1 MIPLSAHAFSLWDFF
16 VSKTEVAEAQATAII
31 IPSLSTPALKA
42 ATNFDPNPA
51 KGGGDITVVDGVA
64 LLAESG
70 PAGTLADIEL
80 SEPKHTAISL
90 YVVRPDDTLS
100 QIAKMHDVTTNTI
113 LWANDLKNSKDIHPG
128 DTLVILPIS
137 GVKHKVA
144 KGETIASIVKKY
156 KGDMAETLAYNN
168 FADGVKLEVGQE
180 IIVPYGIE
188 SVVVPKAVTSAL
200 RGGSGPALSGYF
212 TAPLRSYKKTQGL
225 HGYNGVDL
233 GAPIGSPVMAAASG
247 VVTVSRTFGYNGGYG
262 LYVVITHPNGAQ
274 TLYAHLSAVQVG
286 VGESVS
292 QGQQVGNSGNSG
304 RSTGAHLHFEVRGA
318 ANPF

>member
-1 MIPLSAHAFSLWDFF
+1 M
-16 VSKTEVAEAQATAII
+16 
-31 IPSLSTPALKA
+31 
-42 ATNFDPNPA
+42 
-51 KGGGDITVVDGVA
+51 
-64 LLAESG
+64 AESG

-100 QIAKMHDVTTNTI
+100 QIAKMHDVSTNTI

-168 FADGVKLEVGQE
+168 FTDGVKLEVGQE

-188 SVVVPKAVTSAL
+188 SVVVPKTITSAL
-200 RGGSGPALSGYF
+200 RGGSGPALTGYF
-212 TAPLRSYKKTQGL
+212 TSPLRSYKKTQGL

-233 GAPIGSPVMAAASG
+233 GAPVGSPVMAAASG

-286 VGESVS
+286 VGESVA
-292 QGQQVGNSGNSG
+292 QGQQIGNSGNSG